1 MNKLRLVV
9 FLFVLAAGGVSISTP
24 PARRSDLQ
32 NSTLKTGDTIP
43 ELAGIDQFGKPQDFN
58 SLEGP
63 NGLVLLFFRS
73 ADW

>member
-1 MNKLRLVV
+1 MVV
-9 FLFVLAAGGVSISTP
+9 FVFVLAAGGVSISTT
-24 PARRSDLQ
+24 PARQSGLP
-32 NSTLKTGDTIP
+32 NSTLKTGDSIS
-43 ELAGIDQFGKPQDFN
+43 ELRGTDQFGKPQDFN